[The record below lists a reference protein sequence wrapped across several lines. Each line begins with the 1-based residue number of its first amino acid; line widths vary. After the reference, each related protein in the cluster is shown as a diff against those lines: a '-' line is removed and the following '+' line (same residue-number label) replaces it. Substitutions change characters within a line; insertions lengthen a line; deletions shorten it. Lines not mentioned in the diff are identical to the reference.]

1 MKLRISY
8 FEQNAKL
15 FLSLPLDLIID
26 AANSDHVIQRMAK
39 ANTQMNG
46 LTSDNLGVY

>member
-1 MKLRISY
+1 MKLRISH

-26 AANSDHVIQRMAK
+26 ATTD
-39 ANTQMNG
+39 TENG
-46 LTSDNLGVY
+46 KSTHTNEWIN